1 MEFTLQDEART
12 TAHRSSVWSSDSR
25 LRYQPVI
32 FVSAG
37 AAEPLKQLEGILEE
51 SIHEASLPHPVHDS
65 TTDNT
70 APSNIRVDPVSPRDH
85 TCLDDAKLRN
95 TISRHD
101 QRESEISPTQDGPTP
116 QPFFIDVTGD
126 RNFYHTQNAAGAL
139 ARSQSPAGSDSSE
152 EVILF
157 RGRNKAA
164 KTTEKSFNLGLIH
177 TEIRV
182 LEETVNS
189 TGDDSVFLDLR
200 CTRKRAPGSQQDARS
215 RKLDEESEL
224 IADYVAN
231 LREHDEDGNLMPA
244 DAFPRRDLGGFSN
257 ESDSSEEACRIPKAL
272 ANPVALT
279 DADSELGHEAD
290 STTVDSDFEPAAGN
304 NVPVDDLPPVALGT
318 VASYFAS
325 LEQSHTDE
333 VSPLSA
339 IISQGDDED
348 DIFTAAAD
356 RFAKEA
362 DDFDYMDW
370 DRPSLKPKKGKGAKG
385 RVPIFDVSDSELE
398 GKMQA
403 AWKNDRLKKAE
414 RKKQR
419 QALRAQ
425 GLLGKHANPD
435 DLRVKYPNGMALDEI
450 ADELR
455 TFLLGSQATLILP
468 PMNNHARKAV
478 HELASK
484 FNIKS
489 KSTGSG
495 DQRRPMLHRT
505 LRTTRFA
512 EESFNMA
519 IARVSRKYFPRN
531 DAVSRAAVQ
540 RQSTRRGGGHAGVN
554 YRDGEVV
561 GGSAPELSQENKG
574 RAMLEKMGWSNGT
587 ALGALNNKGILRP
600 VAHVVKRSKAGLG

>member
-25 LRYQPVI
+25 LRHQPVI
-32 FVSAG
+32 FVSTG
-37 AAEPLKQLEGILEE
+37 ATEPLKQLEGILEE

-70 APSNIRVDPVSPRDH
+70 APSNIRVDPVSQRDH
-85 TCLDDAKLRN
+85 TCLDEAKLRN

-101 QRESEISPTQDGPTP
+101 QRESEISPTQDGLTP

-126 RNFYHTQNAAGAL
+126 RNFHHTQNAAGVL
-139 ARSQSPAGSDSSE
+139 ARSQSPADSDSSE

-164 KTTEKSFNLGLIH
+164 KTTEKPFNLGRIH

-189 TGDDSVFLDLR
+189 TGDDSVFFDPR
-200 CTRKRAPGSQQDARS
+200 CTRKRATGSQQDARS
-215 RKLDEESEL
+215 IKLDEESEL

-231 LREHDEDGNLMPA
+231 LREHDEDGNLKPA
-244 DAFPRRDLGGFSN
+244 DAFSHRDLGGFSH
-257 ESDSSEEACRIPKAL
+257 ESDSSEEARRIPKAL

-279 DADSELGHEAD
+279 DADSEAD
-290 STTVDSDFEPAAGN
+290 STTVDSDFEPAAGK
-304 NVPVDDLPPVALGT
+304 NVPVDDLPPVALVT
-318 VASYFAS
+318 VASCFAS
-325 LEQSHTDE
+325 LEHSHTDE
-333 VSPLSA
+333 ASPHSA

-362 DDFDYMDW
+362 DDFDFMDW

-512 EESFNMA
+512 EESFNTA

-540 RQSTRRGGGHAGVN
+540 RQSTRRAGGHAGVN

-587 ALGALNNKGILRP
+587 ALGALNNKGILQP

>member
-1 MEFTLQDEART
+1 MIPKVWLTCTVTEFTLQDEARA

-25 LRYQPVI
+25 LRHQPVT
-32 FVSAG
+32 FVSTG
-37 AAEPLKQLEGILEE
+37 ATEPPKQLEGILEE
-51 SIHEASLPHPVHDS
+51 SMHKASLPHTVHDS

-70 APSNIRVDPVSPRDH
+70 APSIIRVDPVSQREH
-85 TCLDDAKLRN
+85 TCVDEANLRN

-101 QRESEISPTQDGPTP
+101 QTESEISPTQDGPAP
-116 QPFFIDVTGD
+116 QLFFIDVTGD
-126 RNFYHTQNAAGAL
+126 RNFHHTQIPAGAL

-164 KTTEKSFNLGLIH
+164 KTIEKSFNLGRIQ

-182 LEETVNS
+182 LEETVKS
-189 TGDDSVFLDLR
+189 TGDGSVYLDPR
-200 CTRKRAPGSQQDARS
+200 CIRERATGSQQDARS
-215 RKLDEESEL
+215 IKRDEDSEL
-224 IADYVAN
+224 MADYVAN

-244 DAFPRRDLGGFSN
+244 DAFFRRDLGGFSN
-257 ESDSSEEACRIPKAL
+257 ESDSSEEACQIPKAL
-272 ANPVALT
+272 ANPVALI
-279 DADSELGHEAD
+279 DADSALGHEAD
-290 STTVDSDFEPAAGN
+290 STTIDSDFEPAVGN
-304 NVPVDDLPPVALGT
+304 KVPVDDLPPVAFET
-318 VASYFAS
+318 AASCFAS

-333 VSPLSA
+333 ASPHSA

-362 DDFDYMDW
+362 DDFDFMNW

-385 RVPIFDVSDSELE
+385 RVPLFDVSDSELE

-435 DLRVKYPNGMALDEI
+435 DLRVKYPNGMGLDEI

-455 TFLLGSQATLILP
+455 TFLLGSQTTYVTLMPSPSAHAILTLVSVQSDIAP
-468 PMNNHARKAV
+468 YDQPCPKGCSRASQQIQRQVQVDWIRRPAAAHA
-478 HELASK
+478 SP
-484 FNIKS
+484 NIKNH
-489 KSTGSG
+489 
-495 DQRRPMLHRT
+495 QIR
-505 LRTTRFA
+505 
-512 EESFNMA
+512 
-519 IARVSRKYFPRN
+519 
-531 DAVSRAAVQ
+531 
-540 RQSTRRGGGHAGVN
+540 
-554 YRDGEVV
+554 
-561 GGSAPELSQENKG
+561 
-574 RAMLEKMGWSNGT
+574 
-587 ALGALNNKGILRP
+587 
-600 VAHVVKRSKAGLG
+600 